1 MEYII
6 LSNQFRLG
14 ELLRSETATRLNII
28 EQFTPKAQIINNLSS
43 LCMGILDKVRIKFPD
58 MIITS
63 GYRCPVLNKIV
74 GGVSNSQHIRGQA
87 ADITCKDNAA
97 LWRFLKNQNF
107 DQLILYKDYIHVSY
121 NGYFNRGEIIIN
133 K

>member
-28 EQFTPKAQIINNLSS
+28 EQFTPNALIINNLSS
-43 LCMGILDKVRIKFPD
+43 LCMGILDKVKVKFPD

-63 GYRCPVLNKIV
+63 GYRCPVLIKTLEVCPIL
-74 GGVSNSQHIRGQA
+74 G
-87 ADITCKDNAA
+87 CKRASSRYKYVRIMP
-97 LWRFLKNQNF
+97 LWRF
-107 DQLILYKDYIHVSY
+107 
-121 NGYFNRGEIIIN
+121 
-133 K
+133 